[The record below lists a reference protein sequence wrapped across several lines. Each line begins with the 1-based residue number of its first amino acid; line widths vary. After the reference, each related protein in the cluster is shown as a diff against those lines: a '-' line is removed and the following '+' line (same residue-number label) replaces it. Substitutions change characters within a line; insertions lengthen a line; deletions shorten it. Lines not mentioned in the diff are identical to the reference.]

1 MSNVRI
7 MGLVITEPLLSSR
20 VMDRK
25 PGVAVRDG
33 VTLSAS
39 PPTELCE
46 DVSTVDD
53 AVCLLTDDKLSIALD
68 CVVVSDVVPTPLVK
82 FAEKGIVLG

>member
-1 MSNVRI
+1 MCIQDCLTCAFLYAVPIMSNVRI
-7 MGLVITEPLLSSR
+7 MGPVITEPLLFSR

-39 PPTELCE
+39 PPTELSE
-46 DVSTVDD
+46 DGSTVDD
-53 AVCLLTDDKLSIALD
+53 AVCPPTDDKLSVAL
-68 CVVVSDVVPTPLVK
+68 
-82 FAEKGIVLG
+82 A